1 MYPSEVAD
9 VKMRMFNL
17 DGTEGRMCGNAAR
30 CIAKYMI
37 DNKLVDRDSITIET
51 LSGVREV
58 TVEKVYGEVAYAT
71 VNMGRAELN
80 PALIPVKL
88 PGDTAIGVPVRI
100 ADGRYRITC
109 VSMGNPH
116 CVVFSEDLDSPLDSL
131 DLNELGPKF
140 ENDALFPERV
150 NTEFIKVLNRHTLK
164 MRVWERGSGET
175 FACGSGACAAVVAAV
190 ENGYCPKNEEITV
203 KLRGGDLKIR
213 YTDEA
218 VYLSGDCVK
227 VYEGKT
233 EL

>member
-1 MYPSEVAD
+1 
-9 VKMRMFNL
+9 
-17 DGTEGRMCGNAAR
+17 
-30 CIAKYMI
+30 
-37 DNKLVDRDSITIET
+37 
-51 LSGVREV
+51 
-58 TVEKVYGEVAYAT
+58 
-71 VNMGRAELN
+71 
-80 PALIPVKL
+80 
-88 PGDTAIGVPVRI
+88 
-100 ADGRYRITC
+100 
-109 VSMGNPH
+109 
-116 CVVFSEDLDSPLDSL
+116 
-131 DLNELGPKF
+131 
-140 ENDALFPERV
+140 
-150 NTEFIKVLNRHTLK
+150 